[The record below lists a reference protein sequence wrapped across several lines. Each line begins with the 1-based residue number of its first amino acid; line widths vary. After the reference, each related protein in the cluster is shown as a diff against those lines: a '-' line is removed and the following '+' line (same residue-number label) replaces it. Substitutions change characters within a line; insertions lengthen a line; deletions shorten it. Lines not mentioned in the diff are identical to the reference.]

1 MCSEYFRGSSA
12 DDIVNVL
19 TEMREYDLAI
29 ELAIASKIS
38 LGYPVMMIVRE
49 YNQKVDEE
57 APEQVNIRE
66 EEKINRDGTKWVK
79 SIASE
84 PKIETLE
91 QKIVSI
97 TSRVSKNELRMIAQ
111 GVISQ
116 KIKVPEVLEKE
127 IVRSG
132 LLK

>member
-1 MCSEYFRGSSA
+1 
-12 DDIVNVL
+12 
-19 TEMREYDLAI
+19 MREYDLAI